1 MSTII
6 DIHAREI
13 LDSRGNPTVEV
24 DILLEDGSFG
34 RAAVPSGASTGA
46 HEAVELRDGD
56 KSRRALAMTNMFRS
70 AFWAPVDDKA
80 DPKLRRQLQVYI
92 YAALG
97 CMIVMAAGSFALPL
111 LAMQDKAQIA
121 KAPAAPVDP
130 TGTTLAYLRGNQDGT
145 LEFKIPKRPIRK
157 TIKGLPA
164 FTTVRGGAYF
174 FLPGLTALRYLAG
187 LGSREPPVTAKLAR
201 TDGS

>member
-1 MSTII
+1 M
-6 DIHAREI
+6 AVALLVI
-13 LDSRGNPTVEV
+13 LGLLAIAGLVMW
-24 DILLEDGSFG
+24 ILAIRISY
-34 RAAVPSGASTGA
+34 RA
-46 HEAVELRDGD
+46 EQQRDGD

-121 KAPAAPVDP
+121 KAPAAPLP
-130 TGTTLAYLRGNQDGT
+130 QAQTTFSLRDS
-145 LEFKIPKRPIRK
+145 LMP
-157 TIKGLPA
+157 L
-164 FTTVRGGAYF
+164 
-174 FLPGLTALRYLAG
+174 
-187 LGSREPPVTAKLAR
+187 VTSAM
-201 TDGS
+201 